1 MNWQEQV
8 RFKMRTAH
16 SEMAELR
23 RWIADKGLSEA
34 ESEHLFRGHF
44 KTLDKLALEK
54 MPLAVALDSSDLVVR
69 YQGRLVQGGFCPITK
84 MNRIFSTLREQ
95 IVSMAKSHGQLSG
108 KNLRW
113 TGDVDLLVTAC
124 TPNLTFGFKMPPEG
138 VTTRSDEGPMLLDP
152 HYTALRDSLAMMGVV
167 TSSLR
172 EDNPRAMIDEFT
184 SKHGANM
191 DEAFVDAG
199 LVAARKLIPLRESRI
214 DTVEI
219 AGRSV
224 QSNHTLTLDRD
235 GWEKANRVLQEKRI
249 PRDTLDITGYLVS
262 VDYDVK
268 RFTLKRID
276 ESWNVRA
283 LRCSYQDDQEEFV
296 RSFGN
301 KKVHVKGRAYF
312 NLARQPRFMVVE
324 DISKP

>member
-1 MNWQEQV
+1 MNWKEQV

-23 RWIADKGLSEA
+23 RWIAEKGLSEA

-44 KTLDKLALEK
+44 KTLEKLALEK

-124 TPNLTFGFKMPPEG
+124 MPNLTFGFKMPPEG
-138 VTTRSDEGPMLLDP
+138 ATSHSEDGPMLLDP
-152 HYTALRDSLAMMGVV
+152 HYTALKDSLAMMGVV

-172 EDNPRAMIDEFT
+172 ENNPRAMIDAFT
-184 SKHGANM
+184 SQHGANM

-219 AGRSV
+219 GGRSI
-224 QSNHTLTLDRD
+224 QGDHALTLDRD

-249 PRDTLDITGYLVS
+249 PRDTLEITGYLVS
-262 VDYDVK
+262 VDYDVQ
-268 RFTLKRID
+268 RFTLKRIVD
-276 ESWNVRA
+276 GWNVRV
-283 LRCSYQDDQEEFV
+283 LRCSYQDDQEELV

-312 NLARQPRFMVVE
+312 NLAGQPRFMVVE
-324 DISKP
+324 DLRKP